1 MFEHELDRYWRT
13 VANTISDGIMVVDE
27 QGIIIYVNEA
37 FEGITGFS
45 KDEMVGRGIKHAGTG
60 YIESTLVC
68 VGLCFL
74 KILVSPSLMSTNWS
88 KPFGTITTPWSGPNI
103 QNR

>member
-27 QGIIIYVNEA
+27 QGIIIYVNKA

-45 KDEMVGRGIKHAGTG
+45 KDEMIGKACSILNCNICEEARENKGCQWC
-60 YIESTLVC
+60 TL
-68 VGLCFL
+68 FE
-74 KILVSPSLMSTNWS
+74 
-88 KPFGTITTPWSGPNI
+88 
-103 QNR
+103 